1 MVTHG
6 CFSFAE
12 FYEWVAR
19 DARINAAVGDRSVD
33 GSWRGVEVGALHGQS
48 ARYLAEALRRAW
60 PGRSTLDV
68 VELSDNREILRANLA
83 DVADVA
89 GTIGDIHSPCFSLQA
104 ATMYDAAS
112 LDFVFLDADHSYEG
126 VSADIAAWTP
136 KVKRGGIIAG
146 HDFCHYFPG
155 VIRAVL
161 ERFPQVNVWRGT
173 EWPDEHVPH
182 DGRREAAEE
191 DFRKRSAHGGCK
203 DYLASWWVK
212 I

>member
-1 MVTHG
+1 MNWTDIHG

-12 FYEWVAR
+12 FYDFVASSR
-19 DARINAAVGDRSVD
+19 NSYA
-33 GSWRGVEVGALHGQS
+33 WRGVEVGALHGQS
-48 ARYLAEALRRAW
+48 ARYLAAALRRNLVPSMHA
-60 PGRSTLDV
+60 RLDV
-68 VELSDNREILRANLA
+68 VELSDNREILRANL
-83 DVADVA
+83 ADVA

-182 DGRREAAEE
+182 DWRRKAAEE
-191 DFRKRSAHGGCK
+191 DFRKRSVHGGCK
-203 DYLASWWVK
+203 DYLASWWVR